1 MGDRRN
7 RSPKRA
13 TTPLASLDGPF
24 DRLTALACSMFN
36 TRHAMIG
43 IVDGDRTVFRANVG
57 LDCSELPR
65 DMSLTT
71 RMVAMGPDAVLVVE
85 DGRTDPRT
93 AAHPM
98 VTGAPF
104 LRFFAGM
111 TITNAEGRA
120 IGAIGVMDTAPR
132 AAPAD
137 ADMDKLRLLA
147 RMAGDIVDQDD
158 AMRRQAEQVALLR
171 LVEEMA
177 GVGQWT
183 VDAATMAVTWSDE
196 VYRIHGVTRAD
207 FDPSYDDAIG
217 FYHPDDR
224 APLIEAL
231 GRALGEGVGYHKT
244 LRIRRTD
251 GVERLVEA
259 QAACERGPDGKVT
272 GLFGVFRDVTD
283 QHKLL
288 HDTARAGR
296 RYRLLAD
303 NAADVIARVRPDGTS
318 PYISPAIKQLLGWT
332 FEEMSGQSMAY
343 VHPDDRD
350 ELLRVGMEALSS
362 GKPQSL
368 QHRAL
373 HRDGHEVWVE
383 SRFKAVAREDGGPP
397 HEVIVAIRDATER
410 KALEDR
416 LQAALDESRRNEER
430 YRLFAD
436 RSTDVIITY
445 GPDGTTRYYSPAVES
460 LTGYVADELVG
471 KPVTHLMH
479 PDDVPGM
486 IGAFKAFMKS
496 PDALHQS
503 RRYRLV
509 TKAGEVRWLETRATV
524 TRDET
529 GRAIEFQDVVRDVTA
544 TQELEHELVEARD
557 RAEAGARAKSEFL
570 ANMSH
575 ELRTPLTSVIGF
587 AGLLRDSPN
596 LPEQERRHVERIAS
610 ASDSLL
616 GVIND
621 ILDYSKLEAGRVE
634 MEPMAF
640 ELRAMIDA
648 AAAMVEGCASA
659 KGTTLTL
666 QTAAATPAW
675 LVGDAGRL
683 RQVTLNFLSNAA
695 KFTTDGAIRLCASWR
710 DGRLRVEVRDTGIGI
725 PEEKLATLFQRF
737 AQADASTTRLYGGTG
752 LGLAISRRLVEMMG
766 GEIGAESAP
775 GEGSVFW
782 FEVPAAEAAAPEAV
796 PVSEA
801 SAPVDMRI
809 LVADDAPA
817 NRELVSAILGG
828 LGLTVDVVEDG
839 ARAVEAAR
847 AGAYDLILMD
857 VHMPVMDGL
866 DATRAIRA
874 SGGTVAR
881 TPIIALT
888 ANVQPEQVQM
898 CRDAGMDAHVGK
910 PIQIGE
916 LLTAMT
922 AVTSPADPEALK
934 SAG

>member
-1 MGDRRN
+1 MSHPIDI
-7 RSPKRA
+7 RA
-13 TTPLASLDGPF
+13 SISGACAPPWLSLVPRVALLAAILLIVVLAAGQPLVAGVVASI
-24 DRLTALACSMFN
+24 LA
-36 TRHAMIG
+36 AG
-43 IVDGDRTVFRANVG
+43 
-57 LDCSELPR
+57 
-65 DMSLTT
+65 
-71 RMVAMGPDAVLVVE
+71 
-85 DGRTDPRT
+85 
-93 AAHPM
+93 
-98 VTGAPF
+98 
-104 LRFFAGM
+104 FAGAAV
-111 TITNAEGRA
+111 TRA
-120 IGAIGVMDTAPR
+120 RSHRSLARIATVLQRLAAGDFEARVGILPPTAPR
-132 AAPAD
+132 DVATLGAAAD
-137 ADMDKLRLLA
+137 A
-147 RMAGDIVDQDD
+147 MAASIG
-158 AMRRQAEQVALLR
+158 RRKQELS
-171 LVEEMA
+171 EM
-177 GVGQWT
+177 T
-183 VDAATMAVTWSDE
+183 
-196 VYRIHGVTRAD
+196 TRAQLA
-207 FDPSYDDAIG
+207 S
-217 FYHPDDR
+217 
-224 APLIEAL
+224 
-231 GRALGEGVGYHKT
+231 
-244 LRIRRTD
+244 
-251 GVERLVEA
+251 
-259 QAACERGPDGKVT
+259 RG
-272 GLFGVFRDVTD
+272 
-283 QHKLL
+283 
-288 HDTARAGR
+288 
-296 RYRLLAD
+296 
-303 NAADVIARVRPDGTS
+303 
-318 PYISPAIKQLLGWT
+318 
-332 FEEMSGQSMAY
+332 
-343 VHPDDRD
+343 
-350 ELLRVGMEALSS
+350 
-362 GKPQSL
+362 
-368 QHRAL
+368 
-373 HRDGHEVWVE
+373 
-383 SRFKAVAREDGGPP
+383 
-397 HEVIVAIRDATER
+397 
-410 KALEDR
+410 
-416 LQAALDESRRNEER
+416 
-430 YRLFAD
+430 
-436 RSTDVIITY
+436 
-445 GPDGTTRYYSPAVES
+445 
-460 LTGYVADELVG
+460 
-471 KPVTHLMH
+471 
-479 PDDVPGM
+479 
-486 IGAFKAFMKS
+486 
-496 PDALHQS
+496 
-503 RRYRLV
+503 
-509 TKAGEVRWLETRATV
+509 
-524 TRDET
+524 
-529 GRAIEFQDVVRDVTA
+529 
-544 TQELEHELVEARD
+544 
-557 RAEAGARAKSEFL
+557 KSEFL

-695 KFTTDGAIRLCASWR
+695 KFTTDGTIRLCASWR

-752 LGLAISRRLVEMMG
+752 LGLAISRRLIEMMG